1 MIEPVMH
8 WQNIPATTLLQD
20 YGSWIMSRLVS
31 NNRIIGLLGLADSPY
46 QPLPDAHAW
55 ILRHTDGRV
64 LQIIAQGP
72 KEIALVNH
80 PDFCLDDAQV
90 AAICRHFRGSWVLI
104 CHEDQCEKWE
114 AAAKLQGFKDVPLLA
129 TRLYQVVP
137 DKLRNKPLPA
147 ELRLEALPRYTPQIG
162 RFIQGFMLDVLQ
174 QKIDEDEARLR
185 FRTREFFG
193 LWQGDQ
199 LLSIAAIT
207 HRLMNGRCLSYVY
220 TPPRLRGQDYAGLV
234 VEYLCRHIFQNP
246 AMNLIFLYADES
258 NPSANRLYQK
268 LGFEMVC
275 VSRTF

>member
-1 MIEPVMH
+1 MQ

-20 YGSWIMSRLVS
+20 YGAWIMPRLVS
-31 NNRIIGLLGLADSPY
+31 NNRIIGLLGLADTPY
-46 QPLPDAHAW
+46 QVLPDAQAW
-55 ILRHTDGRV
+55 ILRRTDGRI

-80 PDFCLDDAQV
+80 PDFCLDHEQV
-90 AAICRHFRGSWVLI
+90 RAICQHFRGSWVLI

-114 AAAKLQGFKDVPLLA
+114 IAARAHGFKDVPLLA
-129 TRLYQVVP
+129 TRLYQLVP

-174 QKIDEDEARLR
+174 QKIDEDEARQR
-185 FRTREFFG
+185 FGKREFFG
-193 LWQGDQ
+193 LFQGEQ
-199 LLSIAAIT
+199 LLSIAALT

-220 TPPRLRGQDYAGLV
+220 TPPKLRGQDYAGLT
-234 VEYLCRHIFQNP
+234 VEHLCRQIFQNP
-246 AMNLIFLYADES
+246 TMNLIFLYADES
-258 NPSANRLYQK
+258 NPSSNRLYQK

-275 VSRTF
+275 VSKTF